1 MIKKILATLAT
12 VLALVTG
19 ALVAGSP
26 AQASGTTVHGCN
38 TGSVCVYWD
47 SNYGTPIAAQTTAA
61 IMHASGQ
68 CWQFNATWSNKTSSW
83 YANFELIS
91 GQTAELYFYDNTTC
105 TGTAH
110 YEGQAPQGQA
120 SMGIYNDWTGSIKLV
135 QP

>member
-1 MIKKILATLAT
+1 MFKKI
-12 VLALVTG
+12 G
-19 ALVAGSP
+19 IALVASLVSLFGAVNIAQP

-61 IMHASGQ
+61 IFHAAND

-83 YANFELIS
+83 YANFELFN

-105 TGTAH
+105 TGSSV

>member
-1 MIKKILATLAT
+1 MRKIFAALAIALTFIVGGLLA
-12 VLALVTG
+12 VTP
-19 ALVAGSP
+19 V
-26 AQASGTTVHGCN
+26 QASRTTVHGCN

-61 IMHASGQ
+61 IFHAAGD

-83 YANFELIS
+83 YANFELFN

-105 TGTAH
+105 TGSSV

>member
-1 MIKKILATLAT
+1 MIKKFAAAAAML
-12 VLALVTG
+12 LALTVG
-19 ALVAGSP
+19 GLAAAGP
-26 AQASGTTVHGCN
+26 AQAAGTTVHGCN

-61 IMHASGQ
+61 IFHAAND

-83 YANFELIS
+83 YANFELFN
-91 GQTAELYFYDNTTC
+91 GQTAEMYFYDNTTC
-105 TGTAH
+105 TGSSI

>member
-1 MIKKILATLAT
+1 MIKRILVA
-12 VLALVTG
+12 LALITAG
-19 ALVAGSP
+19 LVVAAP

-61 IMHASGQ
+61 IMHAADQ

-83 YANFELIS
+83 YANFELFN

>member
-1 MIKKILATLAT
+1 MRNKLLAALAAIVLGFVSLLT
-12 VLALVTG
+12 VG
-19 ALVAGSP
+19 APV
-26 AQASGTTVHGCN
+26 QASGTTVHGCN

-61 IMHASGQ
+61 IFHAAGD

-83 YANFELIS
+83 YANFELFN

-105 TGTAH
+105 TGSSV